1 MPETGTQIR
10 ALDQHDLIEL
20 PASGNLLT
28 ILVEI
33 PPHDEGTP
41 AHRHPGPVYA
51 YMIEGEM
58 IFELEGD
65 PPARSAPGSRMKS
78 SKPAAT
84 GATRD
89 RSGARRSD
97 VACTHSVGFSLTDR
111 DSYQVNP
118 VRPAQR
124 SASTPVGADVRSGGR
139 RARR

>member
-1 MPETGTQIR
+1 MTPRPSSAMPTTALPGPPRPSAKTPEGSGRMPETGTQIR

-41 AHRHPGPVYA
+41 AHRHPGPVYG

-65 PPARSAPGSRMKS
+65 PPARSA
-78 SKPAAT
+78 
-84 GATRD
+84 
-89 RSGARRSD
+89 
-97 VACTHSVGFSLTDR
+97 
-111 DSYQVNP
+111 
-118 VRPAQR
+118 
-124 SASTPVGADVRSGGR
+124 
-139 RARR
+139 